1 MMCFQS
7 WSDMISY
14 LMGEKT
20 KREHVTKGNQ
30 QIFLVLNDN
39 DHHNDDVDD
48 DHDDRVDDDHDENV
62 VDDHDDKVDDDD
74 DDDED

>member
-1 MMCFQS
+1 
-7 WSDMISY
+7 MISY

-39 DHHNDDVDD
+39 DHHNDKVD
-48 DHDDRVDDDHDENV
+48 
-62 VDDHDDKVDDDD
+62 DDHDDKVDDDD
-74 DDDED
+74 HDYNKDDDHDDDVDDDDNSDED